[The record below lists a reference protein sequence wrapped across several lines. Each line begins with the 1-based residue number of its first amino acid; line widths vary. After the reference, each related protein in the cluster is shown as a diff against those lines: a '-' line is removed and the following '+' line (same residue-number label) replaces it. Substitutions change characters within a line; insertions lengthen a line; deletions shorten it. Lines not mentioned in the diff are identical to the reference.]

1 MLWEMKKKH
10 AIAKAKA
17 AARAR
22 MKSRPKGTAIKANK
36 TRIKTMMPSSASV
49 SVVAADTMNTKLPV
63 SVKSDEAV
71 EMTKKEKKKKKK
83 MMKALEKKN
92 KTMTDA
98 NESGGEVAP
107 VTAMAAVTNGSDDTG
122 KADPSAEGEAA
133 TATTT
138 EKMEEVDGGGQ
149 EAENQKKKK
158 DKKKKK
164 NKKEKKKKKQ
174 EEENRLMASLKTTG
188 EEMAVKKDKKKMKK
202 DKKIALKMKESV
214 ETQMIEKPKKKKY
227 DFDMPDIG
235 PEPPRYQRSHI
246 RPVPEMYHL
255 NYFRGTPW
263 MKMDHEP
270 VSMRDRFKAKKFR
283 KEIEEKEEENPR
295 PGLITQLTPDRPQYP
310 WKPLKWHH
318 AVGGEFH
325 LPWKNIDLIDRF
337 TRIAMR
343 NELAKIR
350 PELLTYDQD
359 IQWWTETESMMREGP
374 YNSFAWG
381 PVSEWRPGFSIR
393 ARIDEED
400 LGKELG
406 IGT

>member
-22 MKSRPKGTAIKANK
+22 MKSRPKGTAVKANK
-36 TRIKTMMPSSASV
+36 MRIKTMMPSSASV

-71 EMTKKEKKKKKK
+71 EMTKKEKKKRKK

-107 VTAMAAVTNGSDDTG
+107 VTAMAAVTNGRYDTG

-138 EKMEEVDGGGQ
+138 EKMAEVDGGGQ

-158 DKKKKK
+158 DKKKK

-174 EEENRLMASLKTTG
+174 EEENRVMASLKTTG

-214 ETQMIEKPKKKKY
+214 ETQIIEKPKKKKY

>member
-63 SVKSDEAV
+63 SVKSDEVV

-174 EEENRLMASLKTTG
+174 EEENRVMASLKTTG

>member
-158 DKKKKK
+158 DKKKKT

-214 ETQMIEKPKKKKY
+214 ETQIIEKPKKKKY